1 MGFGMA
7 TSLRRAGFE
16 VTGCDVSA
24 ESVARFVADG
34 GKGAKTPAEAAEG
47 ADIVV
52 SVVVNAAQT
61 ETILFGEDGVAETLA
76 KDAVFVS
83 SATMDPDVARR
94 LAKQLEATGR
104 HYLDAPISRRRAARG
119 AGRAHHSRLRAV
131 RAAFAKARP
140 ALDAM
145 AAKLYE
151 LGDAAGQGAAFK
163 MINQLLAGVHIAAAS
178 EAIAF
183 AAKQGLDIRK
193 VYEVITASAG
203 NSWMFENRMP
213 HVLDG
218 DYTPRSAVEIF
229 VKDLGIIQDMAR
241 TREIPGAGGGR
252 GAADV
257 PDDGS
262 VRHGPRRRCLGGAD
276 VCPRHRHASAGRAE
290 VISRSNKRTAMPRFA
305 ANLSM
310 MFTEVP
316 FLDRFEAAAKAG
328 FTAVEFLFPYDHPAE
343 AVGERLQRNGLTQA
357 LFNLPPGNWDAGEKG
372 FAALPDRFADLQQS
386 LRTALPY
393 AQATG
398 VKRLHLMAG
407 IANRSDPKAVEA
419 FHKSVAWAAE
429 FFAPHGLDVV
439 IEPINPRNVP
449 GYFLN
454 DFAFRARPDQ

>member
-1 MGFGMA
+1 MSHALATRPSRDTQAIVRANRTPSGNASGICRMPSPSQLKVAVIGLGSMGFGMA
-7 TSLRRAGFE
+7 TSLKRAGFE

-24 ESVARFVADG
+24 DSVARFVADG
-34 GKGAKTPAEAAEG
+34 GKGANSPAEAARE

-61 ETILFGEDGVAETLA
+61 EAILFGPGGAAETMP
-76 KDAVFVS
+76 KEAVFVS

-104 HYLDAPISRRRAARG
+104 HYLDAPISGGAQRAAQG
-119 AGRAHHSRLRAV
+119 ELTILASGSP
-131 RAAFAKARP
+131 AAFAKARP

-151 LGDAAGQGAAFK
+151 LGDAAGEGAAFK

-241 TREIPGAGGGR
+241 SHRFP
-252 GAADV
+252 V
-257 PDDGS
+257 PVS
-262 VRHGPRRRCLGGAD
+262 
-276 VCPRHRHASAGRAE
+276 
-290 VISRSNKRTAMPRFA
+290 
-305 ANLSM
+305 
-310 MFTEVP
+310 
-316 FLDRFEAAAKAG
+316 AAALQMFLMTSAAG
-328 FTAVEFLFPYDHPAE
+328 MGRDD
-343 AVGERLQRNGLTQA
+343 
-357 LFNLPPGNWDAGEKG
+357 DASVARMYAQVTGTK
-372 FAALPDRFADLQQS
+372 LPDS
-386 LRTALPY
+386 S
-393 AQATG
+393 
-398 VKRLHLMAG
+398 K
-407 IANRSDPKAVEA
+407 
-419 FHKSVAWAAE
+419 
-429 FFAPHGLDVV
+429 
-439 IEPINPRNVP
+439 
-449 GYFLN
+449 
-454 DFAFRARPDQ
+454 